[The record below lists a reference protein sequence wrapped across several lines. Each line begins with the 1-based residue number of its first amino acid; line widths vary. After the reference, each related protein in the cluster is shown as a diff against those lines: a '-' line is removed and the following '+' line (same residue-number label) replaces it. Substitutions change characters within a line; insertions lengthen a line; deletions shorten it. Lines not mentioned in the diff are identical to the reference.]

1 MNDKNLIPLN
11 KRSKAKKKEI
21 ARRGGIAS
29 GISRNKNKDFKQL
42 IKEIG
47 KIQIQDTKAKAKLKS
62 MGLDT
67 DVRNY
72 IFLKVYEN
80 AVIENNPKA
89 LFKLF
94 DTFLNIDFTQLDGTI

>member
-1 MNDKNLIPLN
+1 MNNKNLIPLN
-11 KRSKAKKKEI
+11 KRTKKEKKEI
-21 ARRGGIAS
+21 AKKGGVAS

-47 KIQIQDTKAKAKLKS
+47 QIQINDTEAKIKLKS

-94 DTFLNIDFTQLDGTI
+94 DTFLTIDLTQFDGTI